1 MDGSESRRASAAI
14 GIFDSGVGG
23 LTVVQALRKKLPN
36 ETLCYF
42 GDTARVPYGTK
53 SADTI
58 KRYSVEIARFLKTHD
73 VKMIVVAC
81 NTASSCALD
90 EIRQVFTGP
99 VIGVVEP
106 GVRAAVR
113 ASLSGRIGLI
123 GTRSTVKS
131 AAYQRLLLRENSS
144 LHIASQACPLFVSLV
159 EEGWEKEEIT
169 YQIAK
174 KYLNPLLSE
183 HIDVVIL
190 GCTHYP
196 LMAGVIQRVCGEG
209 VVLVNSA
216 EEVAKEVEYTLR
228 EMHLC
233 ATHKTYQD
241 LFYASD
247 DIASFQML
255 YRRIFGVED
264 GRFVEAP
271 ADFFELV
278 QEIYKFKGKIFTESL
293 QWFTP
298 IGE

>member
-1 MDGSESRRASAAI
+1 MDGSQSRRPSSAI

-23 LTVVQALRKKLPN
+23 LTVVQALRNQLPN

-53 SADTI
+53 SAETV

-90 EIRQVFTGP
+90 EIRQVFKGP

-113 ASLSGRIGLI
+113 TTQRGRIGLI

-131 AAYQRLLLRENSS
+131 AAYQRLLLQENPA

-159 EEGWEKEEIT
+159 EEGWEEEEIT

-174 KYLNPLLSE
+174 KYLTPLLE
-183 HIDVVIL
+183 EQIDVVIL

-196 LMAGVIQRVCGEG
+196 LMTGVIQRVFGND

-216 EEVAKEVEYTLR
+216 EEVAKEVERTLR
-228 EMHLC
+228 EHHLC
-233 ATHKTYQD
+233 APHKIYLD

-247 DIASFQML
+247 DIASFKML
-255 YRRIFGVED
+255 YQRIFGDEK
-264 GRFVEAP
+264 GSFVEAP
-271 ADFFELV
+271 SDFFQLV
-278 QEIYKFKGKIFTESL
+278 QEIDQFKGKIFTESL
-293 QWFTP
+293 QWFSP
-298 IGE
+298 VNK